1 MEKYKPLEL
10 IKNNHLLNFLEN
22 QTAKMGIKPILAEG
36 NENELI
42 ENAFEG
48 KLYTSEK
55 YESLKPL
62 FDRFND
68 IYKNNWLKTCYNL
81 SSFVIGE
88 CIENLWTKNKQVIIV
103 DKNFQ
108 KVLLNQKRLVLP
120 YDIPSYLPFDTF
132 VLDLQDQDDIVDTEY
147 LFCHIQQRF
156 SNSGFLLSIIRVVK
170 DKIFTVYSKE
180 FNNVKFETF
189 IDESGEKLCDLDKK
203 YLEWDFVKD
212 DKNTLK
218 TEDGKV
224 VCDNSQ
230 ENMYYLLVLQVFLYL
245 YLQAN
250 NQKVDIKESDDSPDG
265 VKKWNLGKDYAKSE
279 SVILQSKGKIKAHFR
294 SAHWSHFWTGT
305 KEKGYTCVPRWIE
318 GYFVNGTAKDID
330 VTERILTGPIE
341 AVSNSFYF

>member
-1 MEKYKPLEL
+1 
-10 IKNNHLLNFLEN
+10 
-22 QTAKMGIKPILAEG
+22 MGIKPILVEG

-48 KLYTSEK
+48 KLYTLEK
-55 YESLKPL
+55 YKNLKPL
-62 FDRFND
+62 FDKFTD

-120 YDIPSYLPFDTF
+120 YDMPSYLPFDTF
-132 VLDLQDQDDIVDTEY
+132 ILDLQDQDDIVDTEY

-156 SNSGFLLSIIRVVK
+156 SDSGFLLSIIRVVK

-180 FNNVKFETF
+180 FNDIKFETS
-189 IDESGEKLCDLDKK
+189 IDENGEKFCDLDKK
-203 YLEWDFVKD
+203 YLEWDFVKN

-218 TEDGKV
+218 TEDGKIT
-224 VCDNSQ
+224 CDNSQ
-230 ENMYYLLVLQVFLYL
+230 ENIYYLLVLQVFLYL

-250 NQKVDIKESDDSPDG
+250 NQKVDIKESANSPDG
-265 VKKWNLGKDYAKSE
+265 IKKWNLGKDYAKCKD
-279 SVILQSKGKIKAHFR
+279 IIGQAKGKVKAHFR

-305 KEKGYTCVPRWIE
+305 RKDGYTCIPRWID
-318 GYFVNGTAKDID
+318 GYFVNGTAKDLE
-330 VTERILTGPIE
+330 VTKRFLSEPIE
-341 AVSNSFYF
+341 AANNLF